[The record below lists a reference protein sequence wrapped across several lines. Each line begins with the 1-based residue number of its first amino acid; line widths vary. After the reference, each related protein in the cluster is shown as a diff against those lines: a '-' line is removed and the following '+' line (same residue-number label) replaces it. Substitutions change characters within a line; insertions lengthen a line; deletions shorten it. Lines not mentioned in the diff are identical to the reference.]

1 MKKAVL
7 FTLAAFLLISSIAVP
22 AYSAIIN
29 KPITIFDSGDPVP
42 LPPPPRQ

>member
-7 FTLAAFLLISSIAVP
+7 FTLAAFLLISAIAIP
-22 AYSAIIN
+22 AYSAVST
-29 KPITIFDSGDPVP
+29 KPVVMTDDPVP